1 MKVSRNKNIF
11 NDFLYDRKSL
21 TVNNVIIK
29 FGSRIIDLYTTF
41 PINIVQENLIEKLQ
55 IKYQNHLVTIDLK
68 VIDYLRKY
76 NKKSPFKVIC
86 EYNFKQ
92 KIFLLYF
99 NLFENQIKNFLIKN
113 QSYRISG
120 KLEIQKNSFQII
132 HPNVV
137 SSSNLENYELIYPEY
152 DLARKKINKKIFR
165 NILNKNFNILENYQ
179 FPYEW
184 ISDTILIREEWMS
197 CKDSLLKIHKPS
209 KLINKSD
216 LELLRKRLSF
226 DELLASYLTF
236 Y

>member
-21 TVNNVIIK
+21 TVNNVIKK

-68 VIDYLRKY
+68 VIDYHRKY

-86 EYNFKQ
+86 EDNFKQ

-152 DLARKKINKKIFR
+152 DLARKKLIKKYLGIF
-165 NILNKNFNILENYQ
+165 
-179 FPYEW
+179 
-184 ISDTILIREEWMS
+184 
-197 CKDSLLKIHKPS
+197 
-209 KLINKSD
+209 
-216 LELLRKRLSF
+216 
-226 DELLASYLTF
+226 
-236 Y
+236 